1 MQVAAH
7 AHYGGK
13 GRRVSFWAELA
24 KHFVGLVAAD
34 VRHRRAQRR
43 QSFIV
48 SGLAQI
54 EDPIFR

>member
-1 MQVAAH
+1 
-7 AHYGGK
+7 
-13 GRRVSFWAELA
+13 
-24 KHFVGLVAAD
+24 